1 MRTSVQKENHIS
13 SNARVVF
20 CVCLCDIHKYIVDI
34 HISIMDIMNIYYSI
48 TDIDLQFNNGYSK
61 FAIMY
66 GYPWFNYGYP
76 ERYAGEII
84 DIHNWTVGVN
94 I

>member
-1 MRTSVQKENHIS
+1 
-13 SNARVVF
+13 
-20 CVCLCDIHKYIVDI
+20 
-34 HISIMDIMNIYYSI
+34 MDIMNIYNSI

-61 FAIMY
+61 FNIMYFQY

-76 ERYAGEII
+76 ERYAGKII
-84 DIHNWTVGVN
+84 DINNWIVGVN